1 MKHEGKESILFFS
14 STFREE
20 ALLLDGFLGD
30 IDSRNPAINPYSL
43 EKQTDLHTPFI
54 VISEQ
59 HDKQTNKQTNRKTM
73 KKRPERWSRKGRLV
87 CGMPLF
93 LQARLLVPQS
103 WFRRGKLGS
112 GGTCG
117 GIFGRKRIF
126 KGSSIIRPNT
136 TMARKSL
143 GFADSVHGSRDGTR
157 CQR

>member
-1 MKHEGKESILFFS
+1 MRGKKAYYFFPPLFGKKHFYWM
-14 STFREE
+14 
-20 ALLLDGFLGD
+20 DFLET
-30 IDSRNPAINPYSL
+30 DSRNPAINPYSL

-112 GGTCG
+112 GG
-117 GIFGRKRIF
+117 IFGRKRIF
-126 KGSSIIRPNT
+126 KGNSIIRPNT
-136 TMARKSL
+136 SMARKSVV
-143 GFADSVHGSRDGTR
+143 FADSVHGSRDGTR